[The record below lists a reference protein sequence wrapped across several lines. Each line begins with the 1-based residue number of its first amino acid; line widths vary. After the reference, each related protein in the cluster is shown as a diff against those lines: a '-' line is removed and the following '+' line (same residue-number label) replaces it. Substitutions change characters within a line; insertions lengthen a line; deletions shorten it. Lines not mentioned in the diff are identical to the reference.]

1 MHNYSKI
8 IKNLKSEEI
17 DQEYERIRSQ
27 SKNRSYSTKNS
38 NYESTKT
45 SSFQE
50 NISLKNQ
57 LYILQEQLNNEKQR
71 TNQLEIVIKKL
82 KSSLLQQDKDLLS
95 KCEEKIQIII
105 EKDQLIKQLQE
116 QMKSLQTEND
126 HLQTT
131 LSEFQDLEL
140 TINQLTSSYNS
151 IAPNMLDQQSIL
163 EQCLDYLNSLTKL
176 INPILYGSQPQLQ
189 DLFKTKQKFKPRKK
203 FQITELC
210 ENNMKHIQDIEKQ
223 LVHILDL
230 IDQKFINEL
239 AQYIK

>member
-1 MHNYSKI
+1 MKELEVNQKTEVIALKIVIMNQLKHHFKKIYLSKNKELINQKQQSKSQNLLYFNKI
-8 IKNLKSEEI
+8 IS
-17 DQEYERIRSQ
+17 R
-27 SKNRSYSTKNS
+27 
-38 NYESTKT
+38 
-45 SSFQE
+45 
-50 NISLKNQ
+50 
-57 LYILQEQLNNEKQR
+57 
-71 TNQLEIVIKKL
+71 
-82 KSSLLQQDKDLLS
+82 DLLS

-151 IAPNMLDQQSIL
+151 IAPNMVDQQSIL